1 MKNLTYILFL
11 ISFVFFASCKK
22 TKLTKNMEN
31 TSWELS
37 QILIGS
43 EDKTSEVLSTKILY
57 TNLDYASEEGEIK
70 FSNPTRQSVAKE
82 EVGEWTIEK
91 IVPTVGKSY
100 YLVKNAMAFSQ
111 VREYVL
117 NLHVY
122 GSEVRLIETNQ
133 LTQTVGEYTIIYE
146 KVN

>member
-1 MKNLTYILFL
+1 
-11 ISFVFFASCKK
+11 
-22 TKLTKNMEN
+22 MEN